1 MQISFKS
8 INLYLTREMNL
19 AGKIKEPDPLNPKVL
34 LWADV
39 SYSDME
45 EIENTKAIPELERSL
60 SLFVATH
67 TKSRTLWLTG
77 YFLLRTLCCVL
88 GVNIPEPRRRV
99 LLELYVH
106 TVLFC
111 RESNFNRE
119 QTSVLLSI
127 VKSMHQANTE
137 TPLNNMGHCYAYC
150 SELLLCHSVRRPPFS
165 ISLFSSED
173 VTQILKYLLN
183 TYFRHYNLYKYI
195 FTPQVRLDMSFSY
208 SGMPDE
214 DPVTETVSS
223 DGYGKKENEP
233 ETAEGEQPIEAMNT
247 GPEVANT
254 DPSPKSELRT
264 IIQQEMREEMIHMS
278 RQLEQRLK
286 ESADRLNSALTSL
299 ETNLQGKK

>member
-8 INLYLTREMNL
+8 IHLYLTREMNL

-45 EIENTKAIPELERSL
+45 EIENNKAIPELE
-60 SLFVATH
+60 
-67 TKSRTLWLTG
+67 
-77 YFLLRTLCCVL
+77 RTLCCVL
-88 GVNIPEPRRRV
+88 GVNIPEPRRGV

-111 RESNFNRE
+111 RENNFNRE

-173 VTQILKYLLN
+173 VTQILKFLLN

-195 FTPQVRLDMSFSY
+195 FTPQVRLDLSFSY

-214 DPVTETVSS
+214 DPVTETDAVSS
-223 DGYGKKENEP
+223 DGYDKKENEP

-247 GPEVANT
+247 GPEVATT

>member
-1 MQISFKS
+1 MK
-8 INLYLTREMNL
+8 LT
-19 AGKIKEPDPLNPKVL
+19 GIIKEPHPLNPKVL

-45 EIENTKAIPELERSL
+45 EIENTKTIPELER
-60 SLFVATH
+60 
-67 TKSRTLWLTG
+67 
-77 YFLLRTLCCVL
+77 TLCSVL
-88 GVNIPEPRRRV
+88 GVNIPEPRRGV

-119 QTSVLLSI
+119 QTSALLSI
-127 VKSMHQANTE
+127 VKSMHQVNTE
-137 TPLNNMGHCYAYC
+137 SPLNNMGHCFAYC

-165 ISLFSSED
+165 ISLFSSEE

-183 TYFRHYNLYKYI
+183 TYIRHYNLYKYI
-195 FTPQVRLDMSFSY
+195 FTPQVKLDLSFSY

-214 DPVTETVSS
+214 DPATEDAVSS
-223 DGYGKKENEP
+223 AGYCNKENEP
-233 ETAEGEQPIEAMNT
+233 ETAEEGEQPIEAMNT

-254 DPSPKSELRT
+254 DPSPKSELRM
-264 IIQQEMREEMIHMS
+264 IIQQEMREEMMHLS

-286 ESADRLNSALTSL
+286 ESADRVNSALTSL